1 MAWVYI
7 LKTGVGKYYIGST
20 NNIPVRLRHHFGGHT
35 PSTKNLKV
43 TSLALAQKYDNIKD
57 ARLVELR
64 LKKLKRKD
72 YIEKML
78 QDGYIK
84 IKPMRDKA

>member
-7 LKTGVGKYYIGST
+7 LKTKSGKYYVGST
-20 NNIPVRLRHHFGGHT
+20 ENLDERLRHHFGGYT
-35 PSTKNLKV
+35 PSTKRLHV
-43 TSLALAQKYDNIKD
+43 QSLALAQQYKSLKD
-57 ARLVELR
+57 ARAVELKI
-64 LKKLKRKD
+64 KKLKRKD

-84 IKPMRDKA
+84 LSPE